1 MPASKGA
8 FAVMSTGNATLD
20 AVGAASGAATVEL
33 AVEWI
38 VYLVIII
45 VITAL
50 RTYAR
55 ASIPGRSGFG
65 WDDYLV
71 WIAVVSFSSF
81 SLIRP
86 SLGWRSMVSNVADG
100 Q

>member
-1 MPASKGA
+1 
-8 FAVMSTGNATLD
+8 MSTGNATLD

-38 VYLVIII
+38 AYLVIII

-71 WIAVVSFSSF
+71 WIAVVS
-81 SLIRP
+81 LIH
-86 SLGWRSMVSNVADG
+86 SLGSRNCLQFAGVVCHPHR
-100 Q
+100 

>member
-1 MPASKGA
+1 
-8 FAVMSTGNATLD
+8 MSTGNATLD

-38 VYLVIII
+38 AYLVIII
-45 VITAL
+45 IITAL

-71 WIAVVSFSSF
+71 WIAVVSLHSSGLPF
-81 SLIRP
+81 VEYRHVP
-86 SLGWRSMVSNVADG
+86 SMVLTASGLVCYPHS
-100 Q
+100 

>member
-71 WIAVVSFSSF
+71 WIAVVSSCPP
-81 SLIRP
+81 P
-86 SLGWRSMVSNVADG
+86 SLRSGLPFTRLAQWSFR
-100 Q
+100 

>member
-1 MPASKGA
+1 
-8 FAVMSTGNATLD
+8 MSTGNATLD

-38 VYLVIII
+38 AYLVIII

-71 WIAVVSFSSF
+71 WIAVVSLGSFTWFSVLLTVRRSGTSF
-81 SLIRP
+81 SPL
-86 SLGWRSMVSNVADG
+86 RSM
-100 Q
+100 

>member
-1 MPASKGA
+1 
-8 FAVMSTGNATLD
+8 MSTGNATLD

-71 WIAVVSFSSF
+71 WIAVVS
-81 SLIRP
+81 LIH
-86 SLGWRSMVSNVADG
+86 SLGSRCCLQFVGLVCHPHR
-100 Q
+100 